1 MSTSFTLQTDTF
13 EESVI
18 ALRFWGG
25 PENGC
30 TVRFTFPK
38 VLLMHIKDVELIG
51 DNGETITVEQ
61 LHDSAESIDFLRS
74 DNSADDHLSF
84 GTDRARERARQVWE
98 AR

>member
-1 MSTSFTLQTDTF
+1 MSTSFTLLSDTF

-30 TVRFTFPK
+30 TVRFALPE
-38 VLLMHIKDVELIG
+38 VLFAHIRDVELISE
-51 DNGETITVEQ
+51 NGETTTVGK
-61 LHDSAESIDFLRS
+61 LHDSVDSIDFLRS
-74 DNSADDHLSF
+74 DNSPNEHLSF